1 LRSVDSEIGSRVR
14 TSSIRKSYGHV
25 ALADVTPALI
35 AEAKSA
41 LARRT
46 TSCGTARSPA
56 TVNRFVPALS
66 TVLRAGWW
74 RYHVSYANPAR
85 VVSREHLS
93 EAPPRNAV
101 DRAAA
106 LVD

>member
-1 LRSVDSEIGSRVR
+1 
-14 TSSIRKSYGHV
+14 
-25 ALADVTPALI
+25 
-35 AEAKSA
+35 
-41 LARRT
+41 
-46 TSCGTARSPA
+46 
-56 TVNRFVPALS
+56 VNRFVPALS

-93 EAPPRNAV
+93 EAPARNAA